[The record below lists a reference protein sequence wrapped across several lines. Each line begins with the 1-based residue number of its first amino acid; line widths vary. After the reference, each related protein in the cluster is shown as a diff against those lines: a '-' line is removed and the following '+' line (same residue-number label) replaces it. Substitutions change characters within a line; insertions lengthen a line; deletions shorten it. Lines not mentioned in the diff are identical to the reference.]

1 MRKKIGFWEAFSI
14 GVGGMIG
21 GGIFAVLGLSIQLS
35 KSAAPVAF
43 LLAGL
48 IALATAYS
56 YARLSVRFPSE
67 GGTIEFIVR
76 AYGTGLFSGT
86 LNVLLLASYIVM
98 LSLYAY
104 AFGSYGANMLGFINP
119 ILAKHLLITLVIV
132 LFTVVNALGAVIS
145 GKTEDLLV
153 VLKLAILLIVAGAG
167 MAFVDTAR
175 LSPSNWAD
183 PVSIVAG
190 GMIIFLAY
198 EGFELIANTGS
209 DVEDPSIL
217 PKAFYAAVL
226 LVVVVYVMVAVV
238 TVGNLPYDMIIKARD
253 YALAAAAKPSLG
265 EAGFWLITLAA
276 LASTS
281 SAINATL
288 YGTVRASYMVAKYG
302 QLPEAVEKPLWKQA
316 YEGLLIISLL
326 SLIFANTASLEFIST
341 AGSGGFL
348 LIFLFVNIAALKL
361 RDCVKLNPVIPA
373 VGTVLT
379 LAALVVL
386 IYRMAETDVRNLT
399 VFVCLIAASFLIE
412 ASYRAITSRKIEEYL
427 DVRLRKREEN
437 LENWYRWIDGVICSI
452 VETFEDA
459 EVYLVGSI
467 ARGDIKKAN
476 DVDLLIFTNNLPSKD
491 REKDIVRKLKQK
503 AKLTLQHSVD
513 IHFANKQRK
522 EETLREAQHYKL
534 LKRSK

>member
-1 MRKKIGFWEAFSI
+1 MRRKIGFWEAFSI

-35 KSAAPVAF
+35 KSAAPIAF

-56 YARLSVRFPSE
+56 YARLSVRYPSE

-76 AYGTGLFSGT
+76 AYGTGLLSGT

-98 LSLYAY
+98 ISLYAY
-104 AFGSYGANMLGFINP
+104 AFGSYSANMLA
-119 ILAKHLLITLVIV
+119 LDTTVAKHLMITLVIV
-132 LFTVVNALGAVIS
+132 VFTAINALGAVIS

-153 VLKLAILLIVAGAG
+153 AFKLAILLIVAGAG
-167 MAFVDTAR
+167 MAFVDVTR

-183 PVSIVAG
+183 PISVGAG

-198 EGFELIANTGS
+198 EGFELIANTGN

-226 LVVVVYVMVAVV
+226 LVIAVYVMIAVV
-238 TVGNLPYDMIIKARD
+238 TVGNLPYDVIIKARD
-253 YALAAAAKPSLG
+253 YALAVAAKPSLG
-265 EAGFWLITLAA
+265 EAGFWLITFAA

-288 YGTVRASYMVAKYG
+288 YGTARASYMVAKYG

-316 YEGLLIISLL
+316 YEGLLIISII
-326 SLIFANTASLEFIST
+326 SLILANTASLESISI

-361 RDCVKLNPVIPA
+361 RDRVKLNPTIPA
-373 VGTVLT
+373 IGTVLT
-379 LAALVVL
+379 FTALVIL
-386 IYRMAETDVRNLT
+386 IYRMVETDARDLMI
-399 VFVCLIAASFLIE
+399 FASLIVASFLIE
-412 ASYRAITSRKIEEYL
+412 ASYRAITGRKIEEYL

-437 LENWYRWIDGVICSI
+437 LKNWHKWIDGVISSI
-452 VETFEDA
+452 VDAFEDA

-467 ARGDIKKAN
+467 ARGDIKKAH
-476 DVDLLIFTNNLPSKD
+476 DVDLLVLTNNPPAKD
-491 REKDIVRKLKQK
+491 MEKHIARELKQK
-503 AKLTLQHSVD
+503 AKLTPHHSVD
-513 IHFANKQRK
+513 IHFADKQRK
-522 EETLREAQHYKL
+522 NEALRRAKHYKL
-534 LKRSK
+534 LKRS